1 MTVKAVL
8 FDLDGTLIDS
18 NADLAAAVNFMLR
31 AYGLAELPPVEVKKL
46 LGNGIRHVIESV
58 FARAGK
64 NMTGDEISAATE
76 LQMNYYLDHAADFT
90 RPFAGVIELLE
101 ELKRR
106 NICTAVVTNKHAFA
120 ARKIL
125 QLLQMDHLFAT
136 VCGDGSGDNIA
147 LKPEPDLLFL
157 ALKEMNV
164 DPQQALMVGDNY
176 TDLGSARRAG
186 IKSVFCTFGY
196 GVKDRETADFEID
209 NMLEL
214 KELL

>member
-1 MTVKAVL
+1 
-8 FDLDGTLIDS
+8 
-18 NADLAAAVNFMLR
+18 
-31 AYGLAELPPVEVKKL
+31 
-46 LGNGIRHVIESV
+46 
-58 FARAGK
+58 
-64 NMTGDEISAATE
+64 
-76 LQMNYYLDHAADFT
+76 
-90 RPFAGVIELLE
+90 
-101 ELKRR
+101 
-106 NICTAVVTNKHAFA
+106 
-120 ARKIL
+120 
-125 QLLQMDHLFAT
+125 MDHLFAT